1 MFLFHP
7 SERLLWRAARQHE
20 KIGCDIDALHC
31 TCQRQRD
38 DHRDDVSEGQA
49 EPNRHL
55 PGSWCLE
62 VLSESPNPLA
72 ETVQGAAG
80 LKSSGALEDLCVAQ
94 GWMWLSHL
102 HEDKA
107 SLHVMPKTRWVIL
120 SQRKRTGWT
129 LGQLIWCKSILCSA
143 REVISGCCLMVCNV
157 K

>member
-1 MFLFHP
+1 MRKLGVILMHYIARVRDRGMTIGTT
-7 SERLLWRAARQHE
+7 SQKASHSLW
-20 KIGCDIDALHC
+20 GL
-31 TCQRQRD
+31 
-38 DHRDDVSEGQA
+38 

-62 VLSESPNPLA
+62 VLSESPNPLT

-80 LKSSGALEDLCVAQ
+80 LKSSGALEDLCVTQ

-102 HEDKA
+102 HEDRA

-129 LGQLIWCKSILCSA
+129 LGLLIWCKSILCSA
-143 REVISGCCLMVCNV
+143 REVISGCCLMVCNGDWLLLSPCELN
-157 K
+157 